1 MSVTSRQLKIVGS
14 FLFAILV
21 AVILLGVLVRLGDSL
36 AYLAAAFGL
45 IVGWAVGILL
55 APYQSEQERFRT
67 YAKIGAAFVT
77 GWAVSKVDR
86 VLDLY
91 LDPARGPLILEPL
104 IGHRVLTGMTA
115 FMLAMVTTYVARKYV
130 SFGPSAENP
139 PERQGGLQE

>member
-1 MSVTSRQLKIVGS
+1 LTRTTEGGKRSPTAEGGAGVPSSRR
-14 FLFAILV
+14 
-21 AVILLGVLVRLGDSL
+21 RLSTPGKLTPLISL
-36 AYLAAAFGL
+36 R
-45 IVGWAVGILL
+45 
-55 APYQSEQERFRT
+55 SRREHERFRT

-115 FMLAMVTTYVARKYV
+115 FILAMVTTYVARKYV
-130 SFGPSAENP
+130 SFGPGAENP
-139 PERQGGLQE
+139 PQRQGALEE